1 MSANGGDDVE
11 IAVSFVTRL
20 PEAFR
25 VSESPITVPGKLTRY
40 GLSEVVNHLLGTE
53 TPTPFDFLVD
63 GVLLRTS
70 LAKLAL
76 KVRASAEA
84 TLVVEYVPALGP
96 PTAAETAPHDDWV
109 SSVDGSWAT
118 AVVSGGYDNKAR
130 LWSPKGKLLAELDG
144 HNAQVCA
151 VSLAPPSDGS
161 AGSESAVVLTASADG
176 TARSYAVTV
185 KGKKCDVGDIRV
197 FKGHTGT
204 VTDIAAAFGVAVFA
218 TASVDGS
225 ARVWKLDGGEFA
237 EEKKVKKRKKSK
249 EVDDDDD
256 DDDMN
261 VDEPQIGLGEELV
274 LSGHTDQ
281 VRAVSWASS
290 EVLWTGS
297 FDHTIRSW
305 NIETGEE
312 IESHSTH
319 HGVHCLSVTAGG
331 NKIAFGGVDAVVNVW
346 DAREGAT
353 AKGCLKLKSHEV
365 RRRPQRVCSRKYLKQ
380 VKDVNLIDSRH
391 SCVRAKSN
399 TLIFY

>member
-1 MSANGGDDVE
+1 M
-11 IAVSFVTRL
+11 
-20 PEAFR
+20 
-25 VSESPITVPGKLTRY
+25 
-40 GLSEVVNHLLGTE
+40 
-53 TPTPFDFLVD
+53 
-63 GVLLRTS
+63 
-70 LAKLAL
+70 
-76 KVRASAEA
+76 
-84 TLVVEYVPALGP
+84 
-96 PTAAETAPHDDWV
+96 
-109 SSVDGSWAT
+109 
-118 AVVSGGYDNKAR
+118 
-130 LWSPKGKLLAELDG
+130 
-144 HNAQVCA
+144 
-151 VSLAPPSDGS
+151 
-161 AGSESAVVLTASADG
+161 
-176 TARSYAVTV
+176 
-185 KGKKCDVGDIRV
+185 
-197 FKGHTGT
+197 
-204 VTDIAAAFGVAVFA
+204 
-218 TASVDGS
+218 
-225 ARVWKLDGGEFA
+225 
-237 EEKKVKKRKKSK
+237 
-249 EVDDDDD
+249 
-256 DDDMN
+256 
-261 VDEPQIGLGEELV
+261 

-380 VKDVNLIDSRH
+380 VNDVNLIDSRH